1 MSVRNVLNLNHC
13 RPLAGILVIGLTLA
27 PFVLAQPLSKPTVP
41 SPKPAEQPS
50 VFPQGLPKLE
60 QFLSVALERHPDV
73 VVARSKVEAA
83 RADLLKAEATAM
95 KELLQLHQRTLAQ
108 RAALEIWRKLPGSEV
123 KAHELS
129 SAASELGLLEWEVA
143 LSMGFHSGGKLPGTE
158 TPPKAAA
165 SPAETAAA
173 IYVAMAFPKG
183 EIADK
188 LKEGLDQQIDLSL
201 ANAPL
206 SDLCAALTEKTGVPF
221 IMNKDSL
228 ENMGIAADAEEFSME
243 AKQMN
248 VASILQQIEDQK
260 PILFIVRDYG
270 VLVCAES
277 PVDGVSARDF
287 ATLSEEEIRDKY
299 RAKQAE
305 FQRQMQSMGGMMG
318 GGGGFGGGMGGGGGF
333 F

>member
-1 MSVRNVLNLNHC
+1 MSVRSVLNLNHC
-13 RPLAGILVIGLTLA
+13 RPLAGILVIGLTLV
-27 PFVLAQPLSKPTVP
+27 PFVLAQPLSKPSVP
-41 SPKPAEQPS
+41 SPKPAEQLS

-108 RAALEIWRKLPGSEV
+108 RAAIELSKIPGSEV

-129 SAASELGLLEWEVA
+129 SAASELGLLEWELA

-158 TPPKAAA
+158 TSPKAAA
-165 SPAETAAA
+165 NPAETAAA
-173 IYVAMAFPKG
+173 IYVDMAFPKG

-221 IMNKDSL
+221 IMNKDNL

-270 VLVCAES
+270 VLVCGES

-305 FQRQMQSMGGMMG
+305 LHRQMQSMGGMG
-318 GGGGFGGGMGGGGGF
+318 GGGMGGGGGF